1 MKIAIPTD
9 DGLNISQNFAT
20 AKEYLVSTIKLGEIV
35 LQEMRMNPSGELMS
49 FGERNY
55 NRIEDC
61 EKVMVREID
70 PEQMVYLKNHRKD
83 IIKTREANITAAL
96 IKFLDFS
103 AHEETNTCCCP

>member
-1 MKIAIPTD
+1 MKIAIPTE
-9 DGLNISQNFAT
+9 DGLTISQNFAT

-35 LQEMRMNPSGELMS
+35 FQEVRLNPPGEIRASL
-49 FGERNY
+49 ERNY
-55 NRIEDC
+55 HGIEDC
-61 EKVMVREID
+61 EKVIVREID
-70 PEQMVYLKNHRKD
+70 PKEMVYLKNHEKE